1 MPVKVLYCF
10 ASEEGDITA
19 DGFCIKPVV
28 EGFLDACRDQPL
40 EGLGL
45 PLIPGDFL
53 ALLRAFG
60 KRELEDLFQ
69 PLLALYRQEGRP
81 GLAPYR
87 GQCGRS
93 CKRTLEGY
101 PKVSRISSSR
111 DEQIALGTEIR

>member
-19 DGFCIKPVV
+19 DGFFIKPVV

-40 EGLGL
+40 EGLGP

-69 PLLALYRQEGRP
+69 PLPALYRQVEDQDWPLIEANVGGHANDLWR
-81 GLAPYR
+81 
-87 GQCGRS
+87 
-93 CKRTLEGY
+93 
-101 PKVSRISSSR
+101 V
-111 DEQIALGTEIR
+111 IRRFPV